1 VITVS
6 RRPVREGALSA
17 AATGTDTPKPVDP
30 PSEDEATPASHPRP
44 LTRSGRRSTG
54 RHPFT
59 PADQVLT
66 PEPVTVIG
74 TTGPIGPLRGM
85 VNVSGRLVLGA
96 PRVRGLPSID
106 VVEFVAACP
115 ACGRDVTWIE
125 EREETRLRIIIECP
139 CSR

>member
-1 VITVS
+1 MS
-6 RRPVREGALSA
+6 RRPVRGSALPA
-17 AATGTDTPKPVDP
+17 AATGTETSKPPEPPLEDDP
-30 PSEDEATPASHPRP
+30 ATPAPRA
-44 LTRSGRRSTG
+44 RSRAGPGRRSTG

-59 PADQVLT
+59 PAEQVPA

-85 VNVSGRLVLGA
+85 VNVSGRLVLGT
-96 PRVRGLPSID
+96 PRARGLPSID

-115 ACGRDVTWIE
+115 ACGKDVTWIE
-125 EREETRLRIIIECP
+125 EREETRLRITIECP